1 MAVERDPLRRRF
13 NSSERAALYLAQN
26 GRCANC
32 GNELEP
38 SWHADHM
45 KAWSHGGPTDVTN
58 GQALCP
64 TCNLKKGNKDMELR
78 EWQKQAKRKYIAD
91 SKQNWLLNVTPGG
104 GKTKWALSIASDL
117 LEKEIIDR
125 VVVVV
130 PTDSLRTQWTKQN
143 IVNLCI
149 VTNGDGGR
157 ENSSFQGCVVTY
169 AQVASNPDLYRL
181 ACGRANTLVIFDEI
195 HHAGDSSS
203 WGQGIENAFSPATR
217 RIAMTGTPWRAPKR
231 GKIPFVRYDEERKVI
246 ADFSFGYSQAV
257 RGGVC
262 RAVHFYPFDGAVT
275 YVNVSTS
282 DCCSPQKDVVRLGE
296 VEDDDSTILRDI
308 LRADGKW
315 MPSILQKATQTLDE
329 IRNDVLD
336 AKGLIVVYDRTEA
349 RAVVKLLKNITGE
362 YPALIISDPEE
373 GEPDPKEEL
382 KRFSKNQQRWAVAVD
397 MVSEGVDIPPLYVC
411 VYATRKKTPL
421 RFRQIVGRVVRKR
434 PSDALPAV
442 VFIPAMPKFLE
453 MASDMESELLHVVTE
468 EIKADKEARQ
478 EQQDEDD
485 EWNDLPEN
493 LVFATSE
500 AIRTGA
506 IVAGKSYQEY
516 ELQLAE
522 RKCAEYGIPTIYA
535 PGIAKILQTQNGFVK
550 PQNPNIPLQQEEIS
564 MQEEWTKLRSL
575 LDSQIKTTA
584 GIVAQRD
591 GLDISTSIR
600 NLNVTVQ
607 KWFNKPRKE
616 LTIEELHFALARINK
631 LREAVAKGNDL

>member
-1 MAVERDPLRRRF
+1 MRRRF
-13 NSSERAALYLAQN
+13 NGRERIALYLSQN
-26 GRCANC
+26 GHCAIC

-38 SWHADHM
+38 GWHADHI
-45 KAWSHGGPTDVTN
+45 KAWSHGGPTDTIN

-78 EWQKQAKRKYIAD
+78 EWQKQAKRQYILD
-91 SKQNWLLNVTPGG
+91 DKPNWLLNVTPGG

-117 LEKEIIDR
+117 LDKEIVDR

-157 ENSSFQGCVVTY
+157 ENGSFQGCAVTY

-181 ACGRANTLVIFDEI
+181 ACGKARTLVIFDEV

-203 WGQGIENAFSPATR
+203 WGQGIETAFSPAVR

-231 GKIPFVRYDEERKVI
+231 GKIPFVRYDEEGKVI
-246 ADFSFGYSQAV
+246 ADFSFGYRPAV
-257 RGGVC
+257 RAGVC
-262 RAVHFYPFDGAVT
+262 RAVHFYPFDGSVT
-275 YVNVSTS
+275 YVNVSTAE
-282 DCCSPQKDVVRLGE
+282 CCSPQKEIVQLGE
-296 VEDDDSTILRDI
+296 VEDDYSMVLRDI

-315 MPSILQKATQTLDE
+315 MSSILQKATQTLDE

-373 GEPDPKEEL
+373 GEPDPKDEL
-382 KRFSKNQQRWAVAVD
+382 KRFSKNQQKWAVAVD

-453 MASDMESELLHVVTE
+453 MASDMESELLHVVIE
-468 EIKADKEARQ
+468 EIKADKKAHQ
-478 EQQDEDD
+478 EEEEDD
-485 EWNDLPEN
+485 EWDDLPEN

-500 AIRTGA
+500 AVRTGA
-506 IVAGKSYQEY
+506 IVAGKSYHEH

-522 RKCAEYGIPTIYA
+522 KRCIEHGIPAIYA
-535 PGIAKILQTQNGFVK
+535 PSIAKILQTQSGFVRT
-550 PQNPNIPLQQEEIS
+550 QAPNVPPQQEEVS
-564 MQEEWTKLRSL
+564 LQEEWTKLRSL
-575 LDSQIKTTA
+575 LDSQIKSTA
-584 GIVAQRD
+584 GIVAQRE
-591 GLDISTSIR
+591 GIEISTAIR

-607 KWFNKPRKE
+607 KWFNKPRKD

-631 LREAVAKGNDL
+631 LREAAVKGNDL